1 VICTNLHLVLDLF
14 FILWLRG
21 KHDQCRFLSFLS
33 TTIFYFKSHRT
44 SRVVFRDDVYSLV
57 RVRSSLPMREGYL
70 PPYRVIDNGLF
81 LENNKYV
88 YVLGV
93 CFSPLCNHRSINIV
107 EYDKCSSQR
116 CSRCFS
122 SSMSI
127 LCHFVNILS
136 HSQKYKTTSF
146 RPFVQLEA
154 MKHLNLMLSIHYQ
167 CLTTH

>member
-1 VICTNLHLVLDLF
+1 MSIF
-14 FILWLRG
+14 E
-21 KHDQCRFLSFLS
+21 FLS

-81 LENNKYV
+81 LEKSKYLCV
-88 YVLGV
+88 GV
-93 CFSPLCNHRSINIV
+93 CFSLLCNHRSINIV

-122 SSMSI
+122 SSMSNV
-127 LCHFVNILS
+127 CRFVNILS

-146 RPFVQLEA
+146 RLFVQLEA
-154 MKHLNLMLSIHYQ
+154 MKHLNLMLSIHCQ